1 MYIEQWQRRAEG
13 GCWGVISGLVVLGEC
28 LIVGLLSL
36 GLSVIAA
43 KLVATSRQL
52 PTVGLRQT

>member
-1 MYIEQWQRRAEG
+1 MN
-13 GCWGVISGLVVLGEC
+13 SGSGELRGAVGELEVGLKILGEC

-36 GLSVIAA
+36 GLSVISA

>member
-1 MYIEQWQRRAEG
+1 LN
-13 GCWGVISGLVVLGEC
+13 SGSGELRGAVGELEVGLKILGEC